1 MELHI
6 GLEDVAIAK
15 SAISYANGEKGE
27 LIYRGFWAA
36 ELAQQNTYEE
46 VLHLLLHGHL
56 PGTLELAQFHSQL
69 AAQRT
74 LPSGIA
80 QLIEALPRDISHM
93 AALRSVISALHVE
106 GGDWPPTLDQALSIF
121 AKAPTIVAHRYSL
134 LNGKAPVK
142 PRADLGHIENYLYML
157 TGTVPDPDYAKAL
170 AAYLILC
177 LDHDTNASTFAA
189 RVVASTQADIVSAIC
204 AAIGALIGPLH
215 GGAPSKVD
223 ELLDEI
229 GTADQAEAV
238 LEAKI
243 ARGERLMG
251 FGHRVYKTWDPRAA
265 VLKRV
270 AESMAGKDPLLDL
283 SLAVEK
289 VAVRVL
295 EKHKPGRN
303 LYPNVEFWAAA
314 VLRAVGVPRE
324 LYTPTFCCTR
334 IAGWSAHILEQA
346 ANNRLIRP
354 KAIYVGGLPEKEQQI
369 R

>member
-6 GLEDVAIAK
+6 GLEDIAIAN

-36 ELAQQNTYEE
+36 ELAQQHTYEE
-46 VLHLLLHGHL
+46 VLHLLLHDHL
-56 PGTLELAQFHSQL
+56 PGTLEAAQFKTRL
-69 AAQRT
+69 AALRT
-74 LPSGIA
+74 LPANIEK
-80 QLIEALPRDISHM
+80 LIEALPKDISHM
-93 AALRSVISALHVE
+93 AALRAVISSIPVE
-106 GGDWPPTLDQALSIF
+106 GNDWPPTLDQALNVF
-121 AKAPTIVAHRYSL
+121 AKAPTIVAYRYRM
-134 LNGKAPVK
+134 LNGKPPVK

-157 TGTVPDPDYAKAL
+157 TGEVPDPDFAKAL

-177 LDHDTNASTFAA
+177 MDHDTNASTFAA
-189 RVVASTQADIVSAIC
+189 RVVSSTQADIVSAIC

-223 ELLDEI
+223 ELLDDI
-229 GTADQAEAV
+229 GSADRAEAV
-238 LEAKI
+238 LRAKI
-243 ARGERLMG
+243 EKGERLMG

-289 VAVRVL
+289 VAVRLL
-295 EKHKPGRN
+295 EEYKPGRN

-346 ANNRLIRP
+346 ADNRLIRP
-354 KAIYVGGLPEKEQQI
+354 KAIYIGNRPESGQTI